1 MFPWLLKLLPEIPMN
16 ITRQDNEI
24 AISIDNLTKKFDDL
38 VAVDNVSL
46 QISNGESFALLGP
59 DGTGKT
65 TTMRLMCGALLPN
78 SGSIHI
84 KDIDIIKHAEKSR
97 DQIGYMPQRFSL
109 YENLSVI
116 QNIHFFSELYS
127 VEKTIRQK
135 RIGEYLEFSRLTP
148 YVNRLARQLSGG
160 MRQKLAL
167 ICSII
172 HNPPILLLD
181 EPTTGVDPVSRRDFW
196 KILHRLLA
204 NGMTLVI
211 STPYMDEAER
221 CNRIGLMHNG
231 KILIVDTPG
240 ELKKKMTGKVIE
252 IKCAEPHIASEII
265 KPAKSIIST
274 QTYSDK
280 LRILLKDGENEQEIV
295 SLLKSKEIE
304 VTDVREVLPNVEDIF
319 ISRLT
324 G

>member
-1 MFPWLLKLLPEIPMN
+1 MKN
-16 ITRQDNEI
+16 NNEI
-24 AISIDNLTKKFDDL
+24 VISVNSLTKKFDDII
-38 VAVDNVSL
+38 AVDNINL
-46 QISNGESFALLGP
+46 QIYKGESFALLGP
-59 DGTGKT
+59 DGAGKT
-65 TTMRLMCGALLPN
+65 TALRLLCGILLPD
-78 SGSIHI
+78 SGDIYI
-84 KDIDIIKHAEKSR
+84 KNINIVRHAEKSR

-116 QNIHFFSELYS
+116 QNINFFSELYN
-127 VEKTIRQK
+127 VEKAIRQK
-135 RIGEYLEFSRLTP
+135 RIREYLDSSRLTP
-148 YVNRLARQLSGG
+148 FSNRLARQLSGG

-204 NGMTLVI
+204 SGVTLVI

-221 CNRIGLMHNG
+221 CSRIGLIHNG
-231 KILIVDTPG
+231 RILVVDSPN
-240 ELKKKMTGKVIE
+240 ELKKKITGKVME
-252 IKCAEPHIASEII
+252 IKCDEPHIVSEVV
-265 KPAKSIIST
+265 KTAKSVIST

-280 LRILLKDGENEQEIV
+280 LRILLNKGADEQETI
-295 SLLKSKEIE
+295 SLLKSKG
-304 VTDVREVLPNVEDIF
+304 VNFTDIREVLPNVEDIF

-324 G
+324 K

>member
-1 MFPWLLKLLPEIPMN
+1 MKN
-16 ITRQDNEI
+16 NNEI
-24 AISIDNLTKKFDDL
+24 VISVNSLTKKFDDIT
-38 VAVDNVSL
+38 AVDNINL
-46 QISNGESFALLGP
+46 QIYKGESFALLGP
-59 DGTGKT
+59 DGAGKT
-65 TTMRLMCGALLPN
+65 TALRLLCGILLPD
-78 SGSIHI
+78 SGDIYI
-84 KDIDIIKHAEKSR
+84 KNINIVKYSEKSR

-116 QNIHFFSELYS
+116 QNINFFSELYN
-127 VEKTIRQK
+127 VEKAIRQK
-135 RIGEYLEFSRLTP
+135 RIREYLDSSRLTP
-148 YVNRLARQLSGG
+148 FSNRLARQLSGG

-204 NGMTLVI
+204 SGVTLVI

-221 CNRIGLMHNG
+221 CSRIGLIHNG
-231 KILIVDTPG
+231 RILVVDSPN
-240 ELKKKMTGKVIE
+240 ELKKKITGKVME
-252 IKCAEPHIASEII
+252 IKCDEPHIVSEVV
-265 KPAKSIIST
+265 KTAKSVIST

-280 LRILLKDGENEQEIV
+280 LRILLNKGADEQETI
-295 SLLKSKEIE
+295 SLLKSKG
-304 VTDVREVLPNVEDIF
+304 VNFTDIREVLPNVEDIF

-324 G
+324 K

>member
-1 MFPWLLKLLPEIPMN
+1 MKN
-16 ITRQDNEI
+16 NNEI
-24 AISIDNLTKKFDDL
+24 VISVNSLTKKFDDIT
-38 VAVDNVSL
+38 AVDNINL
-46 QISNGESFALLGP
+46 QIYKGESFALLGP
-59 DGTGKT
+59 DGAGKT
-65 TTMRLMCGALLPN
+65 TALRLLCGILLPD
-78 SGSIHI
+78 SGDIYI
-84 KDIDIIKHAEKSR
+84 KNINIVKHAEKSR

-116 QNIHFFSELYS
+116 QNINFFSELYN
-127 VEKTIRQK
+127 VEKAIRQK
-135 RIGEYLEFSRLTP
+135 RIREYLDSSRLTP
-148 YVNRLARQLSGG
+148 FSNRLARQLSGG

-204 NGMTLVI
+204 SGVTLVI

-221 CNRIGLMHNG
+221 CSRIGLIHNG
-231 KILIVDTPG
+231 RILVVDSPN
-240 ELKKKMTGKVIE
+240 ELKKKITGKVME
-252 IKCAEPHIASEII
+252 IKCDEPHIVSEVV
-265 KPAKSIIST
+265 KTAKSVIST

-280 LRILLKDGENEQEIV
+280 LRILLNKGADEQETI
-295 SLLKSKEIE
+295 SLLKSKG
-304 VTDVREVLPNVEDIF
+304 VNFTDIREVLPNVEDIF

-324 G
+324 K